1 MAASSLFPEET
12 MATQFSQTGSPPGF
26 GRSPERSGPSSSKAA
41 PPSRPSHRHYA
52 RRRDIPNLGAASLAQ
67 GLGWFSIALGAAAVL
82 APRTLGSLAGVGRGT
97 GSLMRSIGIR
107 ELANGV
113 GILNQRN
120 PAPWLWSRVVGDVVD
135 LAVLATGLRAD
146 NPGRGRAAFSFA
158 AVAGILALDTL
169 AASHLTKHAG
179 HPLVSGVAAPTDL
192 YFETSIAT
200 GKTPEEC
207 YRFWRNIENLP
218 RFMAGLQS
226 VQALDERR
234 FHWVARGTDETPL
247 EWDCEIT
254 EDRPGAAL
262 AWRTLN
268 GAAVPNAGSVI
279 FEPVP
284 HGRGTIVRLSI
295 HYSPVDGQL
304 TGALAK
310 LLRQDP
316 QSKVH
321 EDLRRFKQLL
331 ENGEIAT
338 TNGQPTGRRSFI
350 GRAAR
355 RWRLT
360 DSN

>member
-1 MAASSLFPEET
+1 L
-12 MATQFSQTGSPPGF
+12 
-26 GRSPERSGPSSSKAA
+26 
-41 PPSRPSHRHYA
+41 
-52 RRRDIPNLGAASLAQ
+52 
-67 GLGWFSIALGAAAVL
+67 
-82 APRTLGSLAGVGRGT
+82 
-97 GSLMRSIGIR
+97 
-107 ELANGV
+107 
-113 GILNQRN
+113 
-120 PAPWLWSRVVGDVVD
+120 D
-135 LAVLATGLRAD
+135 LAVLATGLRPG
-146 NPGRGRAAFSFA
+146 NPRRGRAAFSFA
-158 AVAGILALDTL
+158 AVAGVLVLDTL
-169 AASHLTKHAG
+169 AASHLSKHAG

-192 YFETSIAT
+192 YFETSIVT

-218 RFMAGLQS
+218 RFMDNLQS
-226 VQALDERR
+226 VQAFDERR
-234 FHWVARGTDETPL
+234 FHWVAKGAGGRPL

-268 GAAVPNAGSVI
+268 GAEVPNAGSVI
-279 FEPVP
+279 FEPLP
-284 HGRGTIVRLSI
+284 HGRGTIVRLSV

-304 TGALAK
+304 TAALAK

-331 ENGEIAT
+331 ESGEIAT
-338 TNGQPTGRRSFI
+338 THGQPAGRRSFI

>member
-1 MAASSLFPEET
+1 MAIS
-12 MATQFSQTGSPPGF
+12 FSQTDTPPGF
-26 GRSPERSGPSSSKAA
+26 GRKPGHNGSASSTTA
-41 PPSRPSHRHYA
+41 PRLRPAQRHYA
-52 RRRDIPNLGAASLAQ
+52 RPRETPNLDAATLAR
-67 GLGWFSIALGAAAVL
+67 GLGWFSVAIGAAAVL
-82 APRTLGSLAGVGRGT
+82 APRAVASLAGVGRGG
-97 GSLMRSIGIR
+97 GSLMRSAGVR

-113 GILNQRN
+113 GILSQRN

-135 LAVLATGLRAD
+135 LALLATALRPG

-158 AVAGILALDTL
+158 AVAGVLALDTVV
-169 AASHLTKHAG
+169 ASHLTKHAD
-179 HPLVSGVAAPTDL
+179 HPLICGVAAPTDL
-192 YFETSIAT
+192 YFETSVAT
-200 GKTPEEC
+200 GKPPEEC
-207 YRFWRNIENLP
+207 YRFWRNIDNLP
-218 RFMAGLQS
+218 RFMEGLHS
-226 VQALDERR
+226 VRALDERR
-234 FHWVARGTDETPL
+234 SHWIMKAVDAEPPL

-268 GAAVPNAGSVI
+268 GAHVPNAGSVI
-279 FEPVP
+279 FEPAP

-295 HYSPVDGQL
+295 HYSPVDGEL
-304 TGALAK
+304 TVALAK

-316 QSKVH
+316 QSQVR

-331 ENGEIAT
+331 ESGELAT
-338 TNGQPTGRRSFI
+338 TNGQSTGRRSFI

>member
-1 MAASSLFPEET
+1 
-12 MATQFSQTGSPPGF
+12 MATSFSQTGTPPGF
-26 GRSPERSGPSSSKAA
+26 GRSSAQHDPASSGTVPRF
-41 PPSRPSHRHYA
+41 RPAHRHYA
-52 RRRDIPNLGAASLAQ
+52 RRRETPNLDAATLAQ
-67 GLGWFSIALGAAAVL
+67 GLGWFSIAIGAAAVL

-97 GSLMRSIGIR
+97 GSLMRSTGIR

-113 GILNQRN
+113 GILTQRN

-135 LAVLATGLRAD
+135 LAVLATGLRPG

-158 AVAGILALDTL
+158 AVAGVMALDAL

-200 GKTPEEC
+200 GKMPEDC
-207 YRFWRNIENLP
+207 YRFWRNVENLP
-218 RFMAGLQS
+218 RFIDGLQS

-234 FHWVARGTDETPL
+234 FHWVAKASSDETPL

-262 AWRTLN
+262 AWRTVN
-268 GAAVPNAGSVI
+268 GAEVPNAGSVI
-279 FEPVP
+279 FEPLP

-304 TGALAK
+304 TAALAS
-310 LLRQDP
+310 LLRLDP
-316 QSKVH
+316 QSRVH

-331 ENGEIAT
+331 ESGEIAT
-338 TNGQPTGRRSFI
+338 THGQPTGRRSFI

>member
-1 MAASSLFPEET
+1 
-12 MATQFSQTGSPPGF
+12 MATPFSQTGTPPGL
-26 GRSPERSGPSSSKAA
+26 GREPGEGEPGSSQAA
-41 PPSRPSHRHYA
+41 PRFHPAHPRYA
-52 RRRDIPNLGAASLAQ
+52 RRYETPNLDAAALAQ
-67 GLGWFSIALGAAAVL
+67 GLGWFSIAVGAAAVL

-97 GSLMRSIGIR
+97 GGLMRSTGVR

-113 GILNQRN
+113 GILSRRN
-120 PAPWLWSRVVGDVVD
+120 PAPWLWSRVVGDVLD
-135 LAVLATGLRAD
+135 LAVLATGLRPG
-146 NPGRGRAAFSFA
+146 NPGRSRAAFSFA
-158 AVAGILALDTL
+158 TVAGVLALDVL
-169 AASHLTKHAG
+169 VASHLSKHAG

-200 GKTPEEC
+200 GKMPEEC

-218 RFMAGLQS
+218 RFMDGLQS

-234 FHWVARGTDETPL
+234 FHWVARGAGATPL

-262 AWRTLN
+262 AWRTLD
-268 GAAVPNAGSVI
+268 GAAIPNAGSVI
-279 FEPVP
+279 FEPLP

-304 TGALAK
+304 TSALAK

-316 QSKVH
+316 QSRVH

-331 ENGEIAT
+331 ESGEIAT
-338 TNGQPTGRRSFI
+338 THGQPTGRRSFV

>member
-1 MAASSLFPEET
+1 
-12 MATQFSQTGSPPGF
+12 MATSFSRTGTPPGF
-26 GRSPERSGPSSSKAA
+26 GRKPDPNGPDSSATA
-41 PPSRPSHRHYA
+41 DRVRPTYRHYA
-52 RRRDIPNLGAASLAQ
+52 RRRETPNLDAATLAR
-67 GLGWFSIALGAAAVL
+67 GLGWFSIAIGAVAVI
-82 APRTLGSLAGVGRGT
+82 APRTLGSLTGVGRGT
-97 GSLMRSIGIR
+97 GSLMRSTGIR

-113 GILNQRN
+113 GILSQRN

-135 LAVLATGLRAD
+135 LAVLATGLRPG

-158 AVAGILALDTL
+158 AVAGVLALDAL

-200 GKTPEEC
+200 GKMPEEC
-207 YRFWRNIENLP
+207 YRFWRNVENLP
-218 RFMAGLQS
+218 RFIDGLRS

-234 FHWVARGTDETPL
+234 FHWVAKESSDETPL

-262 AWRTLN
+262 AWRTVN
-268 GAAVPNAGSVI
+268 GAEVPNAGSVI
-279 FEPVP
+279 FEPAP

-295 HYSPVDGQL
+295 HYSPVDGEL
-304 TGALAK
+304 TAALAR

-316 QSKVH
+316 QSRVH

-331 ENGEIAT
+331 ESGEIAT
-338 TNGQPTGRRSFI
+338 THGQPTGRRSFI

>member
-1 MAASSLFPEET
+1 MATESPQSGFGQRPGQGPAASPE
-12 MATQFSQTGSPPGF
+12 
-26 GRSPERSGPSSSKAA
+26 AA
-41 PPSRPSHRHYA
+41 ARVRTAHRHFA
-52 RRRDIPNLGAASLAQ
+52 RSREAPNLDAATLAQ
-67 GLGWFSIALGAAAVL
+67 GLGWFSVALGAAAIL
-82 APRTLGSLAGVGRGT
+82 APRAFGSAAGLGRETRGMVRGIGV
-97 GSLMRSIGIR
+97 R
-107 ELANGV
+107 ELATGV
-113 GILNQRN
+113 GILGQRN
-120 PAPWLWSRVVGDVVD
+120 PAPWLWARAVGDVVD
-135 LAVLATGLRAD
+135 LSLLLTGMRPGS
-146 NPGRGRAAFSFA
+146 PGRGRAAFSFS
-158 AVAGILALDTL
+158 AVAGLLALDAL

-200 GKTPEEC
+200 ARSPEEC

-218 RFMAGLQS
+218 RFMASLES

-234 FHWVARGTDETPL
+234 FHWVAKGPAAATL

-268 GAAVPNAGSVI
+268 GAQVPNAGSVI
-279 FEPVP
+279 FEPAP

-295 HYSPVDGQL
+295 HYSPIGGQL
-304 TGALAK
+304 TSALAR

-316 QSKVH
+316 QSQVR

-331 ENGEIAT
+331 ESGEIAT
-338 TNGQPTGRRSFI
+338 THGQPTGRRTFI

-360 DSN
+360 GN

>member
-1 MAASSLFPEET
+1 MATAFQSGTPPGLGRSAGQHDPASSGT
-12 MATQFSQTGSPPGF
+12 
-26 GRSPERSGPSSSKAA
+26 A
-41 PPSRPSHRHYA
+41 PRPRPTHRHYA
-52 RRRDIPNLGAASLAQ
+52 RRRETPDLDTASLAQ
-67 GLGWFSIALGAAAVL
+67 GLGWFSIAIGVAAVL
-82 APRTLGSLAGVGRGT
+82 APRTLGSLAGVGQGS
-97 GSLMRSIGIR
+97 GSLMRSTGIR

-113 GILNQRN
+113 GILSQRN

-135 LAVLATGLRAD
+135 LAVLATGLRPD

-158 AVAGILALDTL
+158 AVAGVLALDAL

-200 GKTPEEC
+200 GKMPEEC
-207 YRFWRNIENLP
+207 YRFWRNVANLP
-218 RFMAGLQS
+218 RFIDSVQS

-234 FHWVARGTDETPL
+234 FHWVGKGSSDETPL

-262 AWRTLN
+262 AWRTVN
-268 GAAVPNAGSVI
+268 GAEVPNAGSVI
-279 FEPVP
+279 FEPLP

-295 HYSPVDGQL
+295 HYSPVDGEL
-304 TGALAK
+304 TAALAR

-316 QSKVH
+316 QSQVH

-331 ENGEIAT
+331 ESGEIAT
-338 TNGQPTGRRSFI
+338 THGQSTGRRSFI

>member
-1 MAASSLFPEET
+1 
-12 MATQFSQTGSPPGF
+12 
-26 GRSPERSGPSSSKAA
+26 
-41 PPSRPSHRHYA
+41 
-52 RRRDIPNLGAASLAQ
+52 
-67 GLGWFSIALGAAAVL
+67 
-82 APRTLGSLAGVGRGT
+82 
-97 GSLMRSIGIR
+97 MRSTGVR

-113 GILNQRN
+113 GILSQRN

-135 LAVLATGLRAD
+135 LAVLATGLRPG

-158 AVAGILALDTL
+158 AVAGVLALDAL
-169 AASHLTKHAG
+169 AASHLTKHAD

-207 YRFWRNIENLP
+207 YRFWRNIDNLP
-218 RFMAGLQS
+218 RFMEGLES

-234 FHWVARGTDETPL
+234 FHWVSKAHGDSEAPL

-268 GAAVPNAGSVI
+268 GAHVPNAGSVI
-279 FEPVP
+279 FEPAP

-295 HYSPVDGQL
+295 HYSPVDGEL
-304 TGALAK
+304 TVALAK

-316 QSKVH
+316 QSQVH

-331 ENGEIAT
+331 ECGEIAT
-338 TNGQPTGRRSFI
+338 THGQPTGRRSFI